1 MAKIKKRGLDYFPV
15 NTDFLQ
21 SRLMR
26 RIMKREGDVAPTA
39 LLQVYSAVYA
49 GEGYY
54 VVADSLF
61 YDDLA
66 DCFYRLEPDAVERI
80 IALAVE
86 YGLFDAALFSRYG
99 ILTSAD
105 IQRQFLFSKRRR
117 TPESIDPRYRLLPA
131 EGETEGEGGSK
142 CGSESEDEGD
152 CPAPESVSKS
162 GENVSK
168 DVTFSGKSVTSASE
182 SVSGNVTSSPEKV
195 TPVLDEMG
203 QNRPESV
210 TFQTEN
216 VTFSTENDG
225 KAHFGTHSI
234 EQDSKEQQSK
244 AEHSAAE
251 QSKEHPLLNVSPET
265 GGGGPAAARGRE
277 EPAGRGEDDS
287 SGKALGGRADAGTA
301 SFGTVPAVTA
311 PPGATDAGHPVS
323 DKSRRTVPREWTLA
337 DIDRLQAP
345 SDGQRRNLDGLR
357 ISLRQF
363 NVPPREQYAIIL
375 KSNFGVIGHPMWK
388 GFNALRESHGKIRLP
403 GHYLLSLCK

>member
-1 MAKIKKRGLDYFPV
+1 MRTCSYRILNIWNLNSYQHGKIKKRGLDYFPV

-182 SVSGNVTSSPEKV
+182 SVSGNVTSSPEKSHPFSMKWDKTDPKV
-195 TPVLDEMG
+195 SHF
-203 QNRPESV
+203 RPKTSHFRPK
-210 TFQTEN
+210 TTE
-216 VTFSTENDG
+216 
-225 KAHFGTHSI
+225 KRI
-234 EQDSKEQQSK
+234 
-244 AEHSAAE
+244 
-251 QSKEHPLLNVSPET
+251 L
-265 GGGGPAAARGRE
+265 
-277 EPAGRGEDDS
+277 
-287 SGKALGGRADAGTA
+287 
-301 SFGTVPAVTA
+301 VPIA
-311 PPGATDAGHPVS
+311 
-323 DKSRRTVPREWTLA
+323 
-337 DIDRLQAP
+337 
-345 SDGQRRNLDGLR
+345 
-357 ISLRQF
+357 
-363 NVPPREQYAIIL
+363 
-375 KSNFGVIGHPMWK
+375 
-388 GFNALRESHGKIRLP
+388 
-403 GHYLLSLCK
+403 